1 MPLETESPLELT
13 GHGLTLETI
22 VSVARDRAFVALHSD
37 ALGRIEAGRAV
48 VEHYLVEGREAYGLT
63 TGLGARV
70 EVRVSEDALADFS
83 LHTIRGRA
91 NAVGPRLPSDAVRA
105 AMLVRANGIA
115 CGGSGARPEV
125 AEALVAALN
134 ARVEPVV
141 PEIGST
147 GAGDLCVLAHIGLAL
162 IGEGEAQIGET
173 QAGRAVLPAREALA
187 RAGLAPLALAPKDG
201 LALINATAASAA
213 CGALALHDAR
223 ALLEAAQVAAALAF
237 EGFRANL
244 TSIDPR
250 VAAARPAPGQAACAA
265 GLRALLA
272 DGALTRPGTSRRLQ
286 DPLSFRCTSQVH
298 GSLAAA
304 LDLLAAALEPEL
316 NGAGD
321 NPLVLSEDGEIVST
335 GNFHTPALA
344 LAADAVALGL
354 AQVGNLAVARSGRL
368 LVEPLTG
375 LSANLAAPGTSGAGM
390 APLLKV
396 ADALTHAAAPI
407 CLHARGGSDAV
418 EDDSTG
424 SLLAVRR
431 LATMLDRLRLLVAL
445 HLVVAARAVE
455 LARPEPLGGG
465 TAAAYAVVSELV
477 EPLSADRPLGVDVE
491 RVAGEGLASGRLLAA
506 VDAGLLHAPS
516 QSGTRASHASLTSG
530 SLRDIKGR

>member
-1 MPLETESPLELT
+1 
-13 GHGLTLETI
+13 
-22 VSVARDRAFVALHSD
+22 
-37 ALGRIEAGRAV
+37 
-48 VEHYLVEGREAYGLT
+48 
-63 TGLGARV
+63 
-70 EVRVSEDALADFS
+70 
-83 LHTIRGRA
+83 
-91 NAVGPRLPSDAVRA
+91 VGPRLPAEAVRA
-105 AMLVRANGIA
+105 AMLVRASGIS

-125 AEALVAALN
+125 AQALVALLN
-134 ARVEPVV
+134 EGVEPVV
-141 PEIGST
+141 PGIGSV

-173 QAGRAVLPAREALA
+173 VLPAGEALA
-187 RAGLAPLALAPKDG
+187 RAGLTPLELAPKDG
-201 LALINATAASAA
+201 LALINSTAVSAA

-250 VAAARPAPGQAACAA
+250 VAAARPAPGQEAGAA

-272 DGALTRPGTSRRLQ
+272 GGSLTRPGAARRLQ
-286 DPLSFRCTSQVH
+286 DPLSFRCVSQVH

-321 NPLVLSEDGEIVST
+321 NPLVLAEDGEIVST
-335 GNFHTPALA
+335 GNFHAPALA

-354 AQVGNLAVARSGRL
+354 AQVGNLAVARSARL
-368 LVEPLTG
+368 LAEPLTG
-375 LSANLAAPGTSGAGM
+375 LPANLAAPGTSGAGL

-396 ADALTHAAAPI
+396 AGALAGELQHAAAPT
-407 CLHARGGSDAV
+407 CLDARGGWDAV

-431 LATMLDRLRLLVAL
+431 LASMLERLRLLVAL
-445 HLVVAARAVE
+445 QLVVAARAVE
-455 LARPEPLGGG
+455 LARPEPLGHG

-477 EPLSADRPLGVDVE
+477 EPVAQDRPLGVDVE
-491 RVAGEGLASGRLLAA
+491 RVADEALASGRLLATVHEA
-506 VDAGLLHAPS
+506 LDRWQIA
-516 QSGTRASHASLTSG
+516 
-530 SLRDIKGR
+530 

>member
-1 MPLETESPLELT
+1 VPRNTELT
-13 GHGLTLETI
+13 GHGLALESI
-22 VSVARDRAFVALHSD
+22 VSVARERAPVALHP
-37 ALGRIEAGRAV
+37 AAVARIEAGRAV
-48 VEHYLVEGREAYGLT
+48 VERYLDEGREAYGLT

-70 EVRVSEDALADFS
+70 EVRVSGEALADVS
-83 LHTIRGRA
+83 LQTIRGRA
-91 NAVGPRLPSDAVRA
+91 NAVGPRLPADAVRA

-115 CGGSGARPEV
+115 RGGSGARPAV
-125 AEALVAALN
+125 AEALVALLN
-134 ARVEPVV
+134 AGIEPVV
-141 PEIGST
+141 PGIGST
-147 GAGDLCVLAHIGLAL
+147 GAADLCVLAHIGLAL
-162 IGEGEAQIGET
+162 IGEGEAEL
-173 QAGRAVLPAREALA
+173 AGSVVPAREALE

-223 ALLEAAQVAAALAF
+223 ELLDAAQIAAALAF

-250 VAAARPAPGQAACAA
+250 VAAARPAPGQAESAA

-272 DGALTRPGTSRRLQ
+272 GGALTAPGAARRLQ
-286 DPLSFRCTSQVH
+286 DPLSFRCVSQVH

-304 LDLLAAALEPEL
+304 LELLAAALEPEL

-321 NPLVLSEDGEIVST
+321 NPLVLPEDGEIVST
-335 GNFHTPALA
+335 GNFHAPALA

-354 AQVGNLAVARSGRL
+354 AQVANLGVARSARL

-375 LSANLAAPGTSGAGM
+375 LPANLAAPGSSGAGL

-396 ADALTHAAAPI
+396 ADALAGELVHAAAPT
-407 CLHARGGSDAV
+407 CLDARGGSDAV

-431 LATMLDRLRLLVAL
+431 LARMLERFRLLVAL
-445 HLVVAARAVE
+445 QLVVAARAVE
-455 LARPEPLGGG
+455 LARPEPLGRG
-465 TAAAYAVVSELV
+465 TAAANAVMSGLV
-477 EPLSADRPLGVDVE
+477 EALTDDRPLGADVE
-491 RVAGEGLASGRLLAA
+491 RVASEALASGRLLAA
-506 VDAGLLHAPS
+506 VRSALPEAPA
-516 QSGTRASHASLTSG
+516 T
-530 SLRDIKGR
+530 

>member
-1 MPLETESPLELT
+1 VPPDTEPPLELT
-13 GHGLTLETI
+13 GHGLALDSI
-22 VSVARDRAFVALHSD
+22 VSVARERRLVALHPD
-37 ALGRIEAGRAV
+37 AVARIEAGRAV
-48 VEHYLVEGREAYGLT
+48 VERYLAEGREAYGLT
-63 TGLGARV
+63 TGLGALV
-70 EVRVSEDALADFS
+70 GVRVPGDALADVS
-83 LHTIRGRA
+83 LQTIRGRA
-91 NAVGPRLPSDAVRA
+91 NAVGPRLPADAVRA

-125 AEALVAALN
+125 AEALVAMLN
-134 ARVEPVV
+134 AGVHPVV
-141 PEIGST
+141 PGIGSV

-173 QAGRAVLPAREALA
+173 VLPARDVLE
-187 RAGLAPLALAPKDG
+187 RAGLAPLELAPKDG

-244 TSIDPR
+244 TPIDAR
-250 VAAARPAPGQAACAA
+250 AAAARPAPGQAPCAA

-272 DGALTRPGTSRRLQ
+272 DGALTRPGAARRLQ
-286 DPLSFRCTSQVH
+286 DPLSFRCVSQVH

-321 NPLVLSEDGEIVST
+321 NPLVLPEDGEIVST
-335 GNFHTPALA
+335 GNFHAPALA

-354 AQVGNLAVARSGRL
+354 AQVGNLAVARAARL

-375 LSANLAAPGTSGAGM
+375 LPANLAAPGTSGAGM

-396 ADALTHAAAPI
+396 ADALAGELQHTAAPT
-407 CLHARGGSDAV
+407 CLDARGGSDAV

-431 LATMLDRLRLLVAL
+431 LATMLERLRLLLAL
-445 HLVVAARAVE
+445 QLVVAARAVE
-455 LARPEPLGGG
+455 LARPEPLGRG

-477 EPLSADRPLGVDVE
+477 KPLSEDRPLGVDVE
-491 RVAGEGLASGRLLAA
+491 RVASEALATGRLLATVREA
-506 VDAGLLHAPS
+506 
-516 QSGTRASHASLTSG
+516 
-530 SLRDIKGR
+530 LRRE

>member
-1 MPLETESPLELT
+1 VPSDIELT
-13 GHGLTLETI
+13 GHGLVLETI
-22 VSVARDRAFVALHSD
+22 VGVARGHTLVSLHPDAVA
-37 ALGRIEAGRAV
+37 RIEAGRAV
-48 VEHYLVEGREAYGLT
+48 VERYLAEGREAYGLT

-70 EVRVSEDALADFS
+70 GVRIPENALDDFS

-91 NAVGPRLPSDAVRA
+91 NAVGHRLPEDAVRA

-115 CGGSGARPEV
+115 CGGSGARPAV
-125 AEALVAALN
+125 AQALVAALN
-134 ARVEPVV
+134 AHVEPVV
-141 PEIGST
+141 PGIGST

-162 IGEGEAQIGET
+162 IGEGEAQSG
-173 QAGRAVLPAREALA
+173 GSVLPAREALA
-187 RAGLAPLALAPKDG
+187 RAGLAPLELAPKDG

-244 TSIDPR
+244 TSIDAR
-250 VAAARPAPGQAACAA
+250 VAAARPSLGQAACAA

-272 DGALTRPGTSRRLQ
+272 GGALTRPGAARRLQ

-304 LDLLAAALEPEL
+304 LDLFAAALEPEL

-321 NPLVLSEDGEIVST
+321 NPLVLLEDGEIVST
-335 GNFHTPALA
+335 GNFHAPALA

-354 AQVGNLAVARSGRL
+354 AQVANLAVARSARL
-368 LVEPLTG
+368 LAEPLTG
-375 LSANLAAPGTSGAGM
+375 LPANLAAPGTSGAGM

-396 ADALTHAAAPI
+396 ADALAGEVVHAAAPV
-407 CLHARGGSDAV
+407 CLHARSGSDPV

-445 HLVVAARAVE
+445 HLVVGARAVA
-455 LARPEPLGGG
+455 LARPEQLGRG
-465 TAAAYAVVSELV
+465 TAAAYAVVTELV
-477 EPLSADRPLGVDVE
+477 EPLEADRPLGVDIE
-491 RVAGEGLASGRLLAA
+491 RVALHALASGRLLASVWA
-506 VDAGLLHAPS
+506 AAPAA
-516 QSGTRASHASLTSG
+516 QVP
-530 SLRDIKGR
+530 